1 MNTTRIH
8 TKNAESAK
16 KAHTCLVHKEQ
27 NCLGITILEHKN
39 TNSRTLENN
48 KSAAGEDN
56 HGEVK
61 KEYKPVE
68 SEIPKKISR

>member
-16 KAHTCLVHKEQ
+16 KAHICRVHNEQ

-39 TNSRTLENN
+39 TNSRTLKNN
-48 KSAAGEDN
+48 KSAAE
-56 HGEVK
+56 
-61 KEYKPVE
+61 KEIITEK
-68 SEIPKKISR
+68 

>member
-1 MNTTRIH
+1 MNTTSIH

-16 KAHTCLVHKEQ
+16 KAHTYRAHNEQ

-48 KSAAGEDN
+48 KSAAE
-56 HGEVK
+56 
-61 KEYKPVE
+61 KEIITEK
-68 SEIPKKISR
+68 